1 MCDEIIT
8 NDGKVL
14 FKIDEED
21 QALSVFIRSNDSAEW
36 GVPVLFDADNLW
48 AMVMADTMELRGRAG
63 SPPDC

>member
-21 QALSVFIRSNDSAEW
+21 RALSVFIRSNDSEEW
-36 GVPVLFDADNLW
+36 GDPVHFDADDLW
-48 AMVMADTMELRGRAG
+48 AMVMPDTMVLRNAAD
-63 SPPDC
+63 SPPNC

>member
-21 QALSVFIRSNDSAEW
+21 RSLSVFIRSTDSEEW
-36 GVPVLFDADNLW
+36 GVPVLFDADDLW
-48 AMVMADTMELRGRAG
+48 AMVMPDTMVLRNAAE
-63 SPPDC
+63 SLPYC